1 MFAPKSQR
9 IEIQCF
15 IKPTVMMNK
24 KFAFLLFLFSV
35 TNIFAQDIVSHDSIK
50 KPELKLSFLDSL
62 KTTYVIDEMSA
73 CVDEK
78 CFAELTNEDIS
89 QELLADFKN
98 IDLDKKVDFE
108 LSTELLK
115 ERLRLMDE
123 KSPFNIEYNVGLE
136 NIIKS
141 FLKNRKRSYERLMGI
156 SKYYF
161 PMFEEAMARYNV
173 PLEIK
178 YLAIVES
185 ALNPKAVSR
194 MGATGLWQ
202 FMYETGKQYKLNVN
216 SYVDERSDALKAS
229 DAAAQYMRNMY
240 KIFGDW
246 ELVLASYNSGAGNV
260 TKAIRRS
267 GGHQNFW
274 NIKKFLPR
282 ETAAYVPMF
291 LATMYIFEYHKE
303 HGIVPDKTV
312 VNHFATDTIAIKSK
326 MSFKQIS
333 ALLDMPESQIEFL
346 NPSYKMKVIPYVTN
360 ETHFLCL
367 PKDKIAIFA
376 SNEDKMYAYVNYQEK
391 NRERPFAAK
400 PKVKIVK
407 DSISGNENIEEAL
420 VETKTIMKNVSRTK
434 FYKIKRG
441 DNLSDIADKYNVA
454 MSDLKKWNHLK
465 SNKVQQGK
473 SLKIITEDRIAVVQ
487 KVKKPKAILET
498 KVEPKPEST
507 EEKAVAVLDKPVS
520 KKEIVKKEIVKKPEL
535 TEEKEVVANEHIVKQ
550 GENLTSIA
558 KEHRLYV
565 ADLKKW
571 NNLKDGN
578 IKLGDKLKLSNAP
591 VVAVADEEAKPST
604 ETTFYTIKKGDNIS
618 LIAKNN
624 NVTVD
629 DLKEWNNLDNNVVK
643 VGEKLKIEKTAEVIA
658 EVSKKDTKKKDKY
671 QEQKLYVVQKGD
683 SLFSISQKHHT
694 TVADIKKLNGI
705 KDENLQPGMKLK
717 IKA

>member
-1 MFAPKSQR
+1 M
-9 IEIQCF
+9 
-15 IKPTVMMNK
+15 TYK
-24 KFAFLLFLFSV
+24 KFTFLLLLFSI
-35 TNIFAQDIVSHDSIK
+35 TNIFAQDIVLHDSIK

-78 CFAELTNEDIS
+78 CFKELTNEDIS
-89 QELLADFKN
+89 KELLADLKN
-98 IDLDKKVDFE
+98 INLDEKVDFE

-141 FLKNRKRSYERLMGI
+141 FLKNRKRSFQRLLGI
-156 SKYYF
+156 SQYYF
-161 PMFEEAMARYNV
+161 PMFEEAMAKYNV

-194 MGATGLWQ
+194 VGATGLWQ
-202 FMYETGKQYKLNVN
+202 FMYQTGKQYKLRVN
-216 SYVDERSDALKAS
+216 SYIDERSDALKAS
-229 DAAAQYMRNMY
+229 EAAAQYMSNMY

-303 HGIVPDKTV
+303 HGIMPEKAIA
-312 VNHFATDTIAIKSK
+312 NHFATDTIAIKSK

-333 ALLDMPESQIEFL
+333 QLLDMPEAQIEFL

-376 SNEDKMYAYVNYQEK
+376 SNEDKMYAYVNYEEK
-391 NRERPFAAK
+391 NRERPFAEK
-400 PKVKIVK
+400 PKAKIMNN
-407 DSISGNENIEEAL
+407 SITQNNEVAEVL
-420 VETKTIMKNVSRTK
+420 VETKTIIKNVSKTK
-434 FYKIKRG
+434 FYKVKSG
-441 DNLSDIADKYNVA
+441 DNLSDIARKYNIA

-465 SNKVQQGK
+465 SNNVQLGK
-473 SLKIITEDRIAVVQ
+473 SLKIIIDERIAVVQ
-487 KVKKPKAILET
+487 KVKKPTLDANLEL
-498 KVEPKPEST
+498 KSEST
-507 EEKAVAVLDKPVS
+507 VDKTVAVLDKPVS
-520 KKEIVKKEIVKKPEL
+520 KKEIIRKEKMAKADAVL
-535 TEEKEVVANEHIVKQ
+535 EKTAVVLDHIVKQ
-550 GENLTSIA
+550 GETLSSIA
-558 KEHRLYV
+558 KENKLYV

-571 NNLKDGN
+571 NNLKDAN
-578 IKLGDKLKLSNAP
+578 IKLGDKLKLSNATSLAIANE
-591 VVAVADEEAKPST
+591 VVKPST
-604 ETTFYTIKKGDNIS
+604 ETAFYTIKKGDNIS
-618 LIAKNN
+618 LIAKKND
-624 NVTVD
+624 VTID
-629 DLKEWNNLDNNVVK
+629 DLKQWNDLEDNVIK
-643 VGEKLKIEKTAEVIA
+643 VGTKLKIEKVLEVVA
-658 EVSKKDTKKKDKY
+658 EVSKKETKKKSKY
-671 QEQKLYVVQKGD
+671 EEQKLYVVQKGD
-683 SLFSISQKHHT
+683 SLFSISKKHNT
-694 TVADIKKLNGI
+694 TVAYIKKLNDI

-717 IKA
+717 IKG

>member
-1 MFAPKSQR
+1 
-9 IEIQCF
+9 
-15 IKPTVMMNK
+15 MMNK
-24 KFAFLLFLFSV
+24 KFAFLLLLFSA
-35 TNIFAQDIVSHDSIK
+35 TNIFAQDIVLHDSVK
-50 KPELKLSFLDSL
+50 KPELRLSFLDSL
-62 KTTYVIDEMSA
+62 KTTYVVDEMST

-78 CFAELTNEDIS
+78 CFKELINEDIS
-89 QELLADFKN
+89 QQLFSDIKN
-98 IDLDKKVDFE
+98 LDLDKTVDFE
-108 LSTELLK
+108 LPTELLK

-156 SKYYF
+156 SQYYF

-229 DAAAQYMRNMY
+229 DAAARYMMNMY

-274 NIKKFLPR
+274 NIKKFLPK

-303 HGIVPDKTV
+303 HGIVPDKTA
-312 VNHFATDTIAIKSK
+312 VNHFATDTIAIKNK

-333 ALLDMPESQIEFL
+333 ALLDMPEAQIEFL

-376 SNEDKMYAYVNYQEK
+376 SNEDKMYAYVDYQEK
-391 NRERPFAAK
+391 NRERPFVAK

-407 DSISGNENIEEAL
+407 DSISGNENIDEAL
-420 VETKTIMKNVSRTK
+420 VETKTIMKDVSKTK
-434 FYKIKRG
+434 FHKVKRG

-454 MSDLKKWNHLK
+454 LSDLKKWNHLK

-473 SLKIITEDRIAVVQ
+473 SLKIITEERIAVVQ
-487 KVKKPKAILET
+487 KVKKPKTILED
-498 KVEPKPEST
+498 KVELT
-507 EEKAVAVLDKPVS
+507 DDKAVVVLDKPVS
-520 KKEIVKKEIVKKPEL
+520 KKEKAVKTELITEKPVVVK
-535 TEEKEVVANEHIVKQ
+535 EHIVKQ

-565 ADLKKW
+565 TDLKKW

-591 VVAVADEEAKPST
+591 DIAIADEEAKSST

-629 DLKEWNNLDNNVVK
+629 DLKSWNNLDNNVVRA
-643 VGEKLKIEKTAEVIA
+643 GEKLKIEKIAGVIA

-694 TVADIKKLNGI
+694 TVADIKKLNDI

>member
-1 MFAPKSQR
+1 
-9 IEIQCF
+9 
-15 IKPTVMMNK
+15 MMNK
-24 KFAFLLFLFSV
+24 KFAFLLLLFSV
-35 TNIFAQDIVSHDSIK
+35 TNIFAQDIVLHDSVK
-50 KPELKLSFLDSL
+50 KPELRLSFLDSL
-62 KTTYVIDEMSA
+62 KTTYVVDDMST

-78 CFAELTNEDIS
+78 CFKELINEDIS
-89 QELLADFKN
+89 QQLFSDIKN
-98 IDLDKKVDFE
+98 LDLDKTVDFE
-108 LSTELLK
+108 LPTELLK

-156 SKYYF
+156 SQYYF

-229 DAAAQYMRNMY
+229 DAAAQYMSNMY

-274 NIKKFLPR
+274 NIKKFLPK

-333 ALLDMPESQIEFL
+333 ALLDMPEAQIEFL

-391 NRERPFAAK
+391 NRERPFVAK

-407 DSISGNENIEEAL
+407 DSISGNENIDEAL
-420 VETKTIMKNVSRTK
+420 VETKTIMKDVSKTK
-434 FYKIKRG
+434 YHKVKRG

-454 MSDLKKWNHLK
+454 LSDLKKWNHLK

-473 SLKIITEDRIAVVQ
+473 SLKIITEERIAVVQ
-487 KVKKPKAILET
+487 KVKKPKTILED
-498 KVEPKPEST
+498 KVELT
-507 EEKAVAVLDKPVS
+507 DDKAVVVLDKPVS
-520 KKEIVKKEIVKKPEL
+520 KKEKAVKTEL
-535 TEEKEVVANEHIVKQ
+535 TTEKPVVVNEHIVKQ

-578 IKLGDKLKLSNAP
+578 IKLGDKLKLSNTP
-591 VVAVADEEAKPST
+591 VVTDEEVKPSI
-604 ETTFYTIKKGDNIS
+604 ETIFYTIKKGDNIS

-624 NVTVD
+624 NITVD
-629 DLKEWNNLDNNVVK
+629 DLKSWNNLDNNVVRA
-643 VGEKLKIEKTAEVIA
+643 GEKLKIQKTADVIA

-671 QEQKLYVVQKGD
+671 QEQKLYVVKKGD
-683 SLFSISQKHHT
+683 SLFSISQQHNT
-694 TVADIKKLNGI
+694 TVADIKKLNDI

>member
-1 MFAPKSQR
+1 
-9 IEIQCF
+9 
-15 IKPTVMMNK
+15 MMNK
-24 KFAFLLFLFSV
+24 KFTFLLLLFSV
-35 TNIFAQDIVSHDSIK
+35 TNIFSQDIVSNDSIK

-78 CFAELTNEDIS
+78 CLKELTNEDIS
-89 QELLADFKN
+89 KELFSDIKN
-98 IDLDKKVDFE
+98 LDLDKTVDFE
-108 LSTELLK
+108 LPTELLK

-141 FLKNRKRSYERLMGI
+141 FLKNRKSAYERLMGI
-156 SKYYF
+156 SQYYF

-194 MGATGLWQ
+194 VGATGLWQ

-229 DAAAQYMRNMY
+229 DAAARYMMNMY

-274 NIKKFLPR
+274 NIKKFLPK

-312 VNHFATDTIAIKSK
+312 VNHFATDTIAIKNK

-333 ALLDMPESQIEFL
+333 ALLDMPEAQIEFL

-360 ETHFLCL
+360 QTHFLCL

-376 SNEDKMYAYVNYQEK
+376 SNEDKMYAYVNYQER
-391 NRERPFAAK
+391 NREKPFTAK
-400 PKVKIVK
+400 PKIKISK
-407 DSISGNENIEEAL
+407 DSIAGNENTEEAL
-420 VETKTIMKNVSRTK
+420 VETKTIMKNVSKTK
-434 FYKIKRG
+434 FHKVKRG

-465 SNKVQQGK
+465 SNKVQLGN
-473 SLKIITEDRIAVVQ
+473 SLKIITDERIAVVQ
-487 KVKKPKAILET
+487 KVKKAKNPTEVIADT
-498 KVEPKPEST
+498 KSDSDDDKV
-507 EEKAVAVLDKPVS
+507 VAVLDKSVS
-520 KKEIVKKEIVKKPEL
+520 KKELIKKEAK
-535 TEEKEVVANEHIVKQ
+535 TENTIVANEHIVKQ
-550 GENLTSIA
+550 GDNLTSIA
-558 KEHRLYV
+558 KEHRVYV

-578 IKLGDKLKLSNAP
+578 IQLGDKLKLSVAP
-591 VVAVADEEAKPST
+591 KEIALEEEKPTT
-604 ETTFYTIKKGDNIS
+604 ETTFYTVRKGDNIA
-618 LIAKNN
+618 LIASNN
-624 NVTVD
+624 KVTIA
-629 DLKEWNNLDNNVVK
+629 DLKDWNNLDSNIVK
-643 VGEKLKIEKTAEVIA
+643 VGAKLKIEKATETIV

-671 QEQKLYVVQKGD
+671 QEQRLYVVQKGD
-683 SLFSISQKHHT
+683 SLYSISQKHHT
-694 TVADIKKLNGI
+694 TVADIKELNGI

-717 IKA
+717 I

>member
-1 MFAPKSQR
+1 MINKN
-9 IEIQCF
+9 F
-15 IKPTVMMNK
+15 ILI
-24 KFAFLLFLFSV
+24 LLIFSV
-35 TNIFAQDIVSHDSIK
+35 SNIFSQEIVLRDSVR

-78 CFAELTNEDIS
+78 CIKELTNEDIS
-89 QELLADFKN
+89 EELLADIKN
-98 IDLDKKVDFE
+98 LDLDKPVDFE
-108 LSTELLK
+108 LPTELLK

-141 FLKNRKRSYERLMGI
+141 FLKNRKRAYERLMGI
-156 SKYYF
+156 SQYYF

-185 ALNPKAVSR
+185 ALNPRAVSR
-194 MGATGLWQ
+194 VGATGLWQ

-229 DAAAQYMRNMY
+229 DAAARYMMNMY

-274 NIKKFLPR
+274 NIKKFLPK

-312 VNHFATDTIAIKSK
+312 VNHFATDTIAIKNK

-333 ALLDMPESQIEFL
+333 ALLDMPEAQIEFL

-360 ETHFLCL
+360 QTHFLCL

-376 SNEDKMYAYVNYQEK
+376 SNEDKMYAYVNYQER
-391 NRERPFAAK
+391 NREKPFTAK
-400 PKVKIVK
+400 PKVKISK
-407 DSISGNENIEEAL
+407 DSIAGNENTEEAL
-420 VETKTIMKNVSRTK
+420 VETKTIMKNVSKTK
-434 FYKIKRG
+434 FHKVKRG

-465 SNKVQQGK
+465 SNKVQLGK
-473 SLKIITEDRIAVVQ
+473 SLKIITDERIAVVQ
-487 KVKKPKAILET
+487 KVKKAKNPTEVIADAKSNLDDE
-498 KVEPKPEST
+498 KV
-507 EEKAVAVLDKPVS
+507 VAVLDKSVS
-520 KKEIVKKEIVKKPEL
+520 KKELIKKEAK
-535 TEEKEVVANEHIVKQ
+535 TENTIVANEHIVKQ
-550 GENLTSIA
+550 GDNLTSIA
-558 KEHRLYV
+558 KEHRVYV

-578 IKLGDKLKLSNAP
+578 IQLGDKLKLSAAP
-591 VVAVADEEAKPST
+591 KEIALEEEKQTT
-604 ETTFYTIKKGDNIS
+604 ETTFYTVRKGDNIS
-618 LIAKNN
+618 LIASNN
-624 NVTVD
+624 KVTIA
-629 DLKEWNNLDNNVVK
+629 DLKEWNNLDSNIVK
-643 VGEKLKIEKTAEVIA
+643 VGAKLKIEKATETIV
-658 EVSKKDTKKKDKY
+658 EVSKKETKKKDKY
-671 QEQKLYVVQKGD
+671 QEQSLYVVQKGD
-683 SLFSISQKHHT
+683 SLYSISQKHHT
-694 TVADIKKLNGI
+694 TVADIKELNGI

-717 IKA
+717 I

>member
-1 MFAPKSQR
+1 M
-9 IEIQCF
+9 I
-15 IKPTVMMNK
+15 NK
-24 KFAFLLFLFSV
+24 RFVFLLILFSV
-35 TNIFAQDIVSHDSIK
+35 TNLFAQDILLQDSIIK
-50 KPELKLSFLDSL
+50 LEPKLSFLDSL

-78 CFAELTNEDIS
+78 CFKELTNEDIS
-89 QELLADFKN
+89 QELFADIKN
-98 IDLDKKVDFE
+98 LDLDKTVDFE
-108 LSTELLK
+108 LPTELLK

-156 SKYYF
+156 SQYYF

-229 DAAAQYMRNMY
+229 DAAAQYMSNMY

-274 NIKKFLPR
+274 NIKKFLPK

-333 ALLDMPESQIEFL
+333 ALLDMPEAQIEFL

-391 NRERPFAAK
+391 NRERPFVAK
-400 PKVKIVK
+400 PKVKIIR
-407 DSISGNENIEEAL
+407 DSISDNENTEEAL
-420 VETKTIMKNVSRTK
+420 VDTKTVMKNVSKTK
-434 FYKIKRG
+434 FHKVKRG

-473 SLKIITEDRIAVVQ
+473 SLKIITEERIAVVQ
-487 KVKKPKAILET
+487 KFKKPRTILET
-498 KVEPKPEST
+498 KVESKSDST
-507 EEKAVAVLDKPVS
+507 EEKAVAVLDKPVF
-520 KKEIVKKEIVKKPEL
+520 KKEITKQIVAEKPI
-535 TEEKEVVANEHIVKQ
+535 VANEHIVKQ

-571 NNLKDGN
+571 NNLKGGN
-578 IKLGDKLKLSNAP
+578 IKLGDKLKLSNSP
-591 VVAVADEEAKPST
+591 VVADEEVKPSI

-643 VGEKLKIEKTAEVIA
+643 VGAKLKIEKVTEVIA

-694 TVADIKKLNGI
+694 TVADIKKLNDI

>member
-1 MFAPKSQR
+1 
-9 IEIQCF
+9 
-15 IKPTVMMNK
+15 MMNK
-24 KFAFLLFLFSV
+24 KFAFLLLLFSV
-35 TNIFAQDIVSHDSIK
+35 SNIFAQDIFLHDSVR

-78 CFAELTNEDIS
+78 CFKELTNDEIS
-89 QELLADFKN
+89 QELLADIKN
-98 IDLDKKVDFE
+98 IDLDKTVDFE
-108 LSTELLK
+108 LPTELLK

-141 FLKNRKRSYERLMGI
+141 FLKNRKHSFERLMGI
-156 SKYYF
+156 SQYYF

-194 MGATGLWQ
+194 VGATGLWQ

-216 SYVDERSDALKAS
+216 SYIDERSDALKAS
-229 DAAAQYMRNMY
+229 DAAAQYMSNMY

-274 NIKKFLPR
+274 NIKKFLPK
-282 ETAAYVPMF
+282 ETASYVPMF

-303 HGIVPDKTV
+303 HGIMPERAT
-312 VNHFATDTIAIKSK
+312 VNHFATDTIAIKTK

-360 ETHFLCL
+360 EMHFLCL

-391 NRERPFAAK
+391 NRERPFVTK
-400 PKVKIVK
+400 PKTKIIR
-407 DSISGNENIEEAL
+407 DSISENENIEEAL
-420 VETKTIMKNVSRTK
+420 VDTKTIMKNVSKTK
-434 FYKIKRG
+434 FHKVKRG

-465 SNKVQQGK
+465 NNKVQQGK
-473 SLKIITEDRIAVVQ
+473 SLKIITEERIAVIQ
-487 KVKKPKAILET
+487 KVKKSKTILET
-498 KVEPKPEST
+498 KVESKSNST

-520 KKEIVKKEIVKKPEL
+520 KKEIVKKEKVSKPEL
-535 TEEKEVVANEHIVKQ
+535 TEEKTVVTNEHIVKQ
-550 GENLTSIA
+550 GETLTSIA
-558 KEHRLYV
+558 KENRLYV

-578 IKLGDKLKLSNAP
+578 IKLGDKLKLSNTS
-591 VVAVADEEAKPST
+591 VVADEEVKPST
-604 ETTFYTIKKGDNIS
+604 ETTFYTINKGDNIS

-643 VGEKLKIEKTAEVIA
+643 VGEKLKIQKTIEVIA

-694 TVADIKKLNGI
+694 TVADIKKLNDI

>member
-1 MFAPKSQR
+1 
-9 IEIQCF
+9 
-15 IKPTVMMNK
+15 MMNK
-24 KFAFLLFLFSV
+24 KFAFLLLLFSV
-35 TNIFAQDIVSHDSIK
+35 TNIFSQDIVLQDSVT

-73 CVDEK
+73 CVDDK
-78 CFAELTNEDIS
+78 CFKELTNDDIS
-89 QELLADFKN
+89 KQLFDDIKN
-98 IDLDKKVDFE
+98 INLDQTVDFE
-108 LSTELLK
+108 LPTELLK

-141 FLKNRKRSYERLMGI
+141 FLKNRKRSFERLMGI
-156 SKYYF
+156 SQYYF
-161 PMFEEAMARYNV
+161 PMFEEAMAKYNV

-194 MGATGLWQ
+194 VGATGLWQ

-229 DAAAQYMRNMY
+229 DAAAQYMSNMY

-274 NIKKFLPR
+274 NIRKFLPK
-282 ETAAYVPMF
+282 ETASYVPMF

-303 HGIVPDKTV
+303 HGIVPERAIA
-312 VNHFATDTIAIKSK
+312 NHFAVDTIAIKNK
-326 MSFKQIS
+326 MTFKQIS
-333 ALLDMPESQIEFL
+333 ALLDMPEAQIEFL

-400 PKVKIVK
+400 AKLKVSK
-407 DSISGNENIEEAL
+407 DSISGSENIDEAL

-434 FYKIKRG
+434 FHKVKRG

-473 SLKIITEDRIAVVQ
+473 SLKIITEERIAIVQ
-487 KVKKPKAILET
+487 KVKKPKTILEA
-498 KVEPKPEST
+498 KAESKTELT
-507 EEKAVAVLDKPVS
+507 EEKAVAVLDKQVS
-520 KKEIVKKEIVKKPEL
+520 KKEKTELITEKP
-535 TEEKEVVANEHIVKQ
+535 VVVNEHIVKQ

-578 IKLGDKLKLSNAP
+578 IKLGDKLKLSESP
-591 VVAVADEEAKPST
+591 VVAVADEEVKPNT

-629 DLKEWNNLDNNVVK
+629 DLKEWNNLDSNVVK
-643 VGEKLKIEKTAEVIA
+643 VGEKLKIEKSIEAIA

-694 TVADIKKLNGI
+694 TVADIKKLNDI
-705 KDENLQPGMKLK
+705 KDENLKPGMKLK